1 MQVAPMP
8 NISRKTF
15 LLSLFG
21 GPTAA
26 ALVACRNT
34 GPAPAGTAGTPNPAP
49 VSPAPSRADKILE
62 RAMGDF
68 TAAWVVGAVYIGDR
82 LGLFKAMHGAGPL
95 DVRQLAAKTGF
106 DARYVAEWLR
116 SMATSGY
123 IDYHPATGAF
133 ELPSEHAAVLVDED
147 SPMFIAGWCEGVVPD
162 ILMIPRVMEAFRTGK
177 GIPYGDY
184 PAETFDSIERGTRPD
199 YLHLLTQQWLPAVPG
214 VVEKLRAGGRAADL
228 GSGAGLASIAIAK
241 GFPKAVAVG
250 FEPYAPSVARAR
262 QNAKA
267 AGVDGRVTFETFDGV
282 NVPGGPYDLVTINYS
297 LHHAG
302 DPVSLMRSA
311 RKTLAPGGVFLVV
324 EYRKSV
330 RLEEDV
336 DTIRRAFYPSGL
348 LECLPTA
355 LAEGGPGFGTGIIE
369 TDVRKLA
376 TASGFG
382 QCTRVLEEDPMR
394 SFFVLRA

>member
-1 MQVAPMP
+1 MP

-15 LLSLFG
+15 LLSLIG
-21 GPTAA
+21 GPAGA
-26 ALVACRNT
+26 ALVGCRNT
-34 GPAPAGTAGTPNPAP
+34 GPAPAPAASTATQAPAT
-49 VSPAPSRADKILE
+49 PAPSRAEKLLE
-62 RAMGDF
+62 RAMGDA
-68 TAAWVVGAVYIGDR
+68 TAAWVMGAVYIGDR
-82 LGLFKAMHGAGPL
+82 LGLFKAMTGAGPL
-95 DVRQLAAKTGF
+95 EAGQLAAKTGF
-106 DARYVAEWLR
+106 DVRYVAEWLR

-123 IDYHPATGAF
+123 VDHHPATGTF
-133 ELPSEHAAVLVDED
+133 ELPPEHAAVLVDED
-147 SPMFIAGWCEGVVPD
+147 SPMFIAGLCEGVVPD
-162 ILMIPRVMEAFRTGK
+162 ILMIPRVMQSFRTGK

-199 YLHLLTQQWLPAVPG
+199 YLHLFAQQWLPAVPG
-214 VVEKLRAGGRAADL
+214 VPEKLHAGGRAADL

-241 GFPKAVAVG
+241 AFPKAVAVG

-267 AGVDGRVTFETFDGV
+267 AGVDGRVTFETFDGI

-311 RKTLAPGGVFLVV
+311 RKTLAAGGAFLVI
-324 EYRKSV
+324 EYRKSPK
-330 RLEEDV
+330 LEDDT
-336 DTIRRAFYPSGL
+336 DTIRRAFYPTGL

-355 LAEGGPGFGTGIIE
+355 LAEGGPGFGTGITE
-369 TDVRKLA
+369 PDVRRLA
-376 TASGFG
+376 TDAGFG